1 MLCFIDVGNDLS
13 NEFFLSLR
21 KLDAGN
27 CQPGDP
33 LRVRESSRV
42 MLEICCDSRD
52 KLAAFDR
59 VCAFKSDHS
68 GNFRSNEFSRR
79 FGALVP
85 SSELNELFLFI
96 VRSGVI
102 FIEFCLDG
110 EFRISGNESPSND
123 DSLMSGGNLS
133 NEILSFPLESV
144 SADIGVRFEFDAGG
158 GDKFQS
164 SNVANEF
171 SNGSSS
177 VMGHTIQ
184 ISGVEER
191 DLVFTDDRYGDRDRI
206 RIERRAGDLDF
217 PVAFRRM
224 RLVLLDCDLN
234 FVGGNELFCGRRLV
248 KGGGLREYRFRL

>member
-1 MLCFIDVGNDLS
+1 
-13 NEFFLSLR
+13 
-21 KLDAGN
+21 
-27 CQPGDP
+27 
-33 LRVRESSRV
+33 

-144 SADIGVRFEFDAGG
+144 SADIGVRFEFDGGG

-184 ISGVEER
+184 ISGMSGVEER
-191 DLVFTDDRYGDRDRI
+191 DLVFPDDRDGDRDRI
-206 RIERRAGDLDF
+206 RIERRADDLDF
-217 PVAFRRM
+217 PVAFRLM
-224 RLVLLDCDLN
+224 RLVLLDRDLN

-248 KGGGLREYRFRL
+248 KGDGLREFRFRL

>member
-1 MLCFIDVGNDLS
+1 MLSFNDVDNDLS

-110 EFRISGNESPSND
+110 EFRISGNESPSNE

-144 SADIGVRFEFDAGG
+144 SADIGVRFEFDG
-158 GDKFQS
+158 GDGDNFQS

-206 RIERRAGDLDF
+206 RIERRAGDIDF
-217 PVAFRRM
+217 SVIFRLM

-234 FVGGNELFCGRRLV
+234 FVGGNKLFCERRLV
-248 KGGGLREYRFRL
+248 KGDGLRVFRCRL